1 MIKKILLAA
10 AAIGA
15 FGIQSVSA
23 QALNYDPYYV
33 LPGEARALG
42 VDLGL
47 ATPDAANFADATD
60 IDLMGKYAVNDMIEV
75 GARASF
81 GFLNEGADSFSSIVL
96 GGKYA
101 LNERTAFTLNLTP
114 FNEAEEIGL
123 SLGAMHSMP
132 IEQIDGGLNSQLQ
145 IGLLDAYAPVG
156 MAVEILLQPVRPI
169 NEKFV
174 GYLDVLISTNTDDMA
189 EYLSVLVSPNVDVM
203 LAEGWTLNAGVYGSA
218 MSGDFA
224 PNTEFGLI
232 VTVLRDMHLQ

>member
-1 MIKKILLAA
+1 MKKLIVAI

-15 FGIQSVSA
+15 LGVQSLSA

-33 LPGEARALG
+33 LPGKARAIG

-75 GARASF
+75 GGRASF

-96 GGKYA
+96 GAKYA
-101 LNERTAFTLNLTP
+101 LNENTALTLNLTP

-132 IEQIDGGLNSQLQ
+132 IEAMDGGLNSQLQ
-145 IGLLDAYAPVG
+145 LGLLDAYAPVG
-156 MAVEILLQPVRPI
+156 IAVDILLQPVRPI
-169 NEKFV
+169 NDKFT
-174 GYLDVLISTNTDDMA
+174 GYLDVLITTNTDDMA
-189 EYLSVLVSPNVDVM
+189 EYLSVLVAPNVDMM
-203 LAEGWTLNAGVYGSA
+203 LAEGWTLNAGIYGSA

-224 PNTEFGLI
+224 ENTEFGLI
-232 VTVLRDMHLQ
+232 ITVLRDMHLQ

>member
-1 MIKKILLAA
+1 MKNILMAA
-10 AAIGA
+10 AMVAACGV
-15 FGIQSVSA
+15 QSLSA

-60 IDLMGKYAVNDMIEV
+60 IDLMGKYAINDMIEV

-101 LNERTAFTLNLTP
+101 INESTALTLNLTP

-132 IEQIDGGLNSQLQ
+132 VELWGGGINNQLQ

-156 MAVEILLQPVRPI
+156 VAVDILLQPVVPI
-169 NEKFV
+169 NEKFT
-174 GYLDVLISTNTDDMA
+174 GYLDVLISTNTDDAA
-189 EYLSVLVSPNVDVM
+189 EYLSVLVAPNVDVM
-203 LAEGWTLNAGVYGSA
+203 LVEGWTLNAGVYGSA

-224 PNTEFGLI
+224 PNTEFGL
-232 VTVLRDMHLQ
+232 VLTVLRDMHLQ